1 MLLVLALVLL
11 QADMRA
17 HAQSPIDML
26 DKLLN
31 GGRNG
36 DARGN
41 RERRKGQP
49 ARTTFESELS
59 RSEMRRLQTALRDLG
74 YFASKIDGGD
84 GPATREAVAAWAQ
97 ARGWKVPQT
106 LKRAHL
112 QSMESELA
120 SRGGAGGL
128 VAEAP
133 ASQTQPND
141 LVSRVQTALATLGY
155 DAGPVTGDMNGQT
168 RAALAAWARDRGW
181 KAPDTLR
188 PAHAESMETELASR
202 GIAVAPVISGGDPA
216 LVKRAQEGLLALGYN
231 SGETT
236 GKMVDQTRTA
246 IVSWARDRGW
256 PAPDAIRLAHVENME
271 SEVGQK
277 VMAEARRQRW
287 TMKDELYD
295 GFYAENCNDK
305 HGDICLAVVCDPG
318 EGIAF
323 RLKTSMTFHDAKR
336 VEVSAGSFSASLIVD
351 GVQNLTPLP
360 PEMRTAFLVAAQSEP
375 MARLSVGPKT
385 KYIGLNG
392 AGAAVG
398 NAVRACE
405 PLLASWRSGAD
416 PFDGKFKRLDDEA
429 RALSAWSAEKNGQLA
444 STPLPPTAG
453 PGPVVNNAV
462 SWRPDD
468 TVEAYQ
474 QRVRDAAKPLGGA
487 CGQEEET
494 LRRLAAGLQLSLEAG
509 TGGRVGD
516 ELSVTWRNNDLTQRI
531 PVWIMV
537 SADKPIR
544 FNGKGHFALGPE
556 APNPFAIQ
564 TGLGQH
570 RALVALAARGA
581 NMNGE
586 VKFEPLVE
594 GPLVLTVSLVGYLRG
609 CEQELV
615 LAQTRHDIDVAPDSA
630 EIVLNT
636 VEGRAAYTHRI
647 EVPKFKRT
655 ILLNETRFLLLDSET
670 GTEIVQR
677 QGRDLQL
684 SPTHRFIDAGEIV
697 DIVDGKTVAKV
708 SASYWALGD
717 SYAVEGGYSWG
728 KVTIASTIGDHLAV
742 TDQLTGPACCGPGIG
757 NTRISF
763 DIENASFAIWGRLGH
778 RIGPLQNDQFHLVED
793 SPGGY
798 SSEMRGNAQLFHSF
812 FGGLGTVSPI
822 SLVPTFDAAGGFQN
836 AWFDEFDAEKPVPPF
851 TELLASRLAN
861 VGLSASSLQDGIAS
875 SLATRLDLGAN
886 SIALDA
892 ALEGQLSRLGIETMS
907 MSAGEALLGSSVSD
921 NRMLD
926 AYIGGVHT
934 RTKRADKVM
943 ARFATEAKKR
953 GWKIEWSGPD
963 LSIAIPE
970 CDHLTLGQDDPPRS
984 INTNSLLVPVDVDVV
999 NRVDRKGGAVWVAQG
1014 RCMAGATYGSLRS
1027 YSALYLMDLGQ
1038 NRPAAATGLM
1048 VASEVFFQNSAVP
1061 LWYDAEMR
1069 IKAND
1074 DLVLTYAPQ
1083 SGAVSVWDR
1092 RARKFLLTR
1101 DDLPDGGLLLS
1112 AWLTHDGRYLVQLNS
1127 DGNIFFHD
1135 VNGKG
1140 PPVLSG
1146 RIVDD
1151 EIAVWTP
1158 DFRYDATAEAQALID
1173 LKFPGHDR
1181 QYSLDRFGA
1190 SRRVAGLGP
1199 AALGA
1204 NVATAPAADIAVPP
1218 LLSGFATADE
1228 NGDVVARLAFDGK
1241 RVAQILVFQDGV
1253 QTGAQKVAVEGGV
1266 EKLGF
1271 SRLKDARAASIF
1283 VTDTDGLASLPVT
1296 VAFTAP
1302 AQTPSVRRAL
1312 VVGIN
1317 TYANPN
1323 LPSLNYALADAERVY
1338 QALTVP
1344 GPAPFNDPIA
1354 LKDRRADPDTIIASV
1369 DRLLAGLEKG
1379 DHAVIFFAGHGLRD
1393 AQGQF
1398 YLATSATD
1406 PDKLGETALPFSR
1419 LRERLAQSP
1428 ARITILLDTCHSGA
1442 VGDGLF
1448 ATSDELVTDL
1458 AGVPSNLT
1466 IVAASKGRQI
1476 SLETKDADGGL
1487 FSTAVAR
1494 VLGADRATYDA
1505 NENGAIEAS
1514 EFYRGVKASVV
1525 EASKGQQTP
1534 WIVRSRMVGDYALF

>member
-26 DKLLN
+26 DALLN
-31 GGRNG
+31 GGKSG

-120 SRGGAGGL
+120 TRGGAGGL

-133 ASQTQPND
+133 AGRTQPND

-231 SGETT
+231 PGETT
-236 GKMVDQTRTA
+236 GVMVDQTRTA

-581 NMNGE
+581 NKNGE

-717 SYAVEGGYSWG
+717 SFVIAGSAPWG
-728 KVTIASTIGDHLAV
+728 IVDMASTFGDHLKV
-742 TDQLTGPACCGPGIG
+742 SDQLTGAACCEPSRGD
-757 NTRISF
+757 TRIGI
-763 DIENASFAIWGRLGH
+763 DIENAAFTVWGRFGH
-778 RIGPLQNDQFHLVED
+778 LIGALPNDAFHLIEN

-798 SSEMRGNAQLFHSF
+798 SSDQRGNTKLFHSF
-812 FGGLGTVSPI
+812 LASLGMVAPVSL
-822 SLVPTFDAAGGFQN
+822 SRTFEAAGGLADTWSAPYDPLQPELSFAQLLEKRLGVAGLKAVALQSASTSN
-836 AWFDEFDAEKPVPPF
+836 AGSLSPIGVSSTP
-851 TELLASRLAN
+851 LLA
-861 VGLSASSLQDGIAS
+861 GLENQ
-875 SLATRLDLGAN
+875 LG
-886 SIALDA
+886 
-892 ALEGQLSRLGIETMS
+892 RLGVKVMS
-907 MSAGEALLGSSVSD
+907 MADGENLLGSIVATGYK
-921 NRMLD
+921 LD
-926 AYIGGVHT
+926 SYIGSQDE
-934 RTKRADKVM
+934 RIRRADKVTD
-943 ARFATEAKKR
+943 RFAKEASR
-953 GWKIEWSGPD
+953 AGWKIEWSEPD
-963 LSIAIPE
+963 TSLTMPE
-970 CDHLTLGQDDPPRS
+970 CDHLNLGQEEDRIS
-984 INTNSLLVPVDVDVV
+984 SSGSTLLAPIDVSVV
-999 NRVDRKGGAVWVAQG
+999 NRAETGTGAVWVAQAFCG
-1014 RCMAGATYGSLRS
+1014 AGATFGSLRS
-1027 YSALYLMDLGQ
+1027 YSTLYLMDLGQ
-1038 NRPAAATGLM
+1038 KAPAKRDGMIVESAMFG
-1048 VASEVFFQNSAVP
+1048 QNSAVP

-1074 DLVLTYAPQ
+1074 AFLLTYAPQ

-1112 AWLTHDGRYLVQLNS
+1112 AWLTQDGRHLVQLNS

-1151 EIAVWTP
+1151 EIAVWTS